1 MSLRKKLFLLVSFI
15 SVALIAIIIA
25 AVVVI
30 SQVKIGGKTYRGI
43 EMKYDTIDHVA
54 RVRVNINKLN
64 SDLKSLIIDYDEDDA
79 AAMRK
84 LINRIT
90 EIFAEMK
97 HSFGGESD
105 LKNSLQCTSCHSAA
119 TAEEVLSAA
128 LAAENEWQ
136 KMAEILNK
144 KVLPALANDEPDTA
158 QDLFSDVY
166 LDSFYAL
173 MDNTKD
179 MVDTMRDALANLKA
193 AKIKEVHTFNIAFG
207 VSGVIILLVVLICS
221 GLLVDGIVKGIEKV
235 IVAVNESVERISEET
250 SVSANTSQTNA
261 DMSSSMAASLEET
274 SSSLA
279 EITAMIRENDQN
291 AQITNDAMRQNQEV
305 VTSAGSDMDSMLE
318 SMGDIKEDSD
328 KLSSIIKD
336 IESVAFQTNLLAL
349 NAAVEAARAG
359 EAGAGFAVVADEVR
373 NLAHRTSESVQN
385 SQTLIEISAEH
396 AAEGSR
402 KVDAVAKVIRQVSEV
417 SNETSLHV
425 AEISEASHQQAEGI
439 SQINLAINN
448 MDNGIQKLAASSEEL
463 ADASESVVNETTELR
478 AAVVKL
484 NHIVEG

>member
-30 SQVKIGGKTYRGI
+30 SQVKIGGKTYQGI

-79 AAMRK
+79 AAMLK
-84 LINRIT
+84 LVNRIT
-90 EIFAEMK
+90 EIFDEMK
-97 HSFGGESD
+97 HSFGGKSD
-105 LKNSLQCTSCHSAA
+105 VKNALQCTSCHSAA
-119 TAEEVLSAA
+119 TAEEVFSAA
-128 LAAENEWQ
+128 HEAENEWQ
-136 KMAEILNK
+136 KMTEILEK
-144 KVLPALANDEPDTA
+144 KVLPALANDDPDAA
-158 QDLFSDVY
+158 QNIFSEVY
-166 LDSFYAL
+166 LDSFYVL

-193 AKIKEVHTFNIAFG
+193 AKIKEVHKFNIAFG

-221 GLLVDGIVKGIEKV
+221 GLLVEGIVKGIEKV

-261 DMSSSMAASLEET
+261 DMASTMAASLEET
-274 SSSLA
+274 SSSLE

-305 VTSAGSDMDSMLE
+305 ITSAGSDMDSMLE

-396 AAEGSR
+396 AAEGSK
-402 KVDAVAKVIRQVSEV
+402 KVDEVAKVIRQVSEI

-439 SQINLAINN
+439 SQINLAVNTI
-448 MDNGIQKLAASSEEL
+448 DNGIQKLAASSEEL
-463 ADASESVVNETTELR
+463 ADASESVVNETIELR